1 MDDYLLHNN
10 FHFSCKSSASEV
22 FDYLDD
28 KEIFAEATEDVQAHQ
43 LGKISNKFKFILL
56 ISRCVFLKDLIC
68 STITGCGTL
77 PGVDIKFALTY
88 TIGIV

>member
-1 MDDYLLHNN
+1 MKKLTIKILQQIDYFGDYVLHNN

-43 LGKISNKFKFILL
+43 LGKISNKLKFIL
-56 ISRCVFLKDLIC
+56 
-68 STITGCGTL
+68 
-77 PGVDIKFALTY
+77 
-88 TIGIV
+88 